1 MKITLTG
8 ATGFLG
14 RRLVNRL
21 LKDGHELHI
30 VARRV
35 KTGFGPEVECSVWNG
50 REMGPA
56 PEAVEKADALIH
68 LAGETVAQR
77 WTPAVKERI
86 RESRVRGTQLLVEA
100 LERQARRPEVLIS
113 ASATGYYGSRG
124 DEILTEQSE
133 PGKGFLAE
141 VCQAW
146 EAAADEAGRLG
157 IRVVKL
163 RFGIVLGKEGGALA
177 QMLPAFQW
185 GVGGKLGNGRQWM
198 SWIHIEDAVE
208 LAVAAL
214 SDGSFKGAVNACTPG
229 PVRNIEFTD
238 TLASVLRRPAL
249 FTIPEKMLRLLY
261 GEMSEIL
268 LASQR
273 VMPEAALKAGFR
285 FQHAELRGAL
295 SNLLR

>member
-1 MKITLTG
+1 M
-8 ATGFLG
+8 
-14 RRLVNRL
+14 NRL

-50 REMGPA
+50 REFGPA
-56 PEAVEKADALIH
+56 PEAVEKADAVIH

-100 LERQARRPEVLIS
+100 LERQPRRPEVLIS

-124 DEILTEQSE
+124 DEILTEHSA
-133 PGKGFLAE
+133 PGKDFLAE

-163 RFGIVLGKEGGALA
+163 RFGVVLGKEGGALA

-185 GVGGKLGNGRQWM
+185 GVGGKLGSGGQWM

-208 LAVAAL
+208 LAVSAL
-214 SDGSFKGAVNACTPG
+214 RDASLAGAVNACAPG
-229 PVRNIEFTD
+229 PVRNEEFTD

-261 GEMSEIL
+261 GEMAEIL

-273 VMPEAALKAGFR
+273 AMPEAALKAGFR
-285 FQHAELRGAL
+285 FQHPELRGAL